1 MLLLSAVGHNPHRQN
16 PWLGVGSAL
25 VQFVPVL
32 GHGGMPVSI
41 GAHYSAG
48 IETLQ
53 VG

>member
-1 MLLLSAVGHNPHRQN
+1 M
-16 PWLGVGSAL
+16 
-25 VQFVPVL
+25 VQFVPML

-41 GAHYSAG
+41 GARSSAG